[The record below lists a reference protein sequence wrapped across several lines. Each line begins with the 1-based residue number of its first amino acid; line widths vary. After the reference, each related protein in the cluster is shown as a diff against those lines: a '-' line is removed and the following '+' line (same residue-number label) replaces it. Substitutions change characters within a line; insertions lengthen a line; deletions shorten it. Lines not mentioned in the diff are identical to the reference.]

1 MYMILFVFI
10 RNKLKFAWIL
20 VERSIFVRIF
30 SRIIGGLWIQKEFL
44 EKIIGRFKSI
54 IDLSLIMIAIAVKQ
68 KV

>member
-1 MYMILFVFI
+1 MILFVFI

-30 SRIIGGLWIQKEFL
+30 STIIGGPWIQKEFL
-44 EKIIGRFKSI
+44 EKTIGRFKSI

-68 KV
+68 